1 MPERMGL
8 CYIKNVPRQLPK
20 GGRVLVHN
28 CVHAEWQD
36 QKPGVNGFRCWTT
49 QTGRHSNMEQC
60 DCGWSGLPHY
70 RIAREGYENPI
81 GRRVVRRTNRYK
93 SKPKWTFL
101 LLRGR
106 RERPRRCST
115 QQRDELPSPHG
126 SCPQAEITFYHVM
139 GRLQCSAEW

>member
-1 MPERMGL
+1 MLERTGL

-49 QTGRHSNMEQC
+49 RTGRHSNMEPC

-70 RIAREGYENPI
+70 RIPREGYENPPNVT
-81 GRRVVRRTNRYK
+81 GR
-93 SKPKWTFL
+93 
-101 LLRGR
+101 
-106 RERPRRCST
+106 
-115 QQRDELPSPHG
+115 
-126 SCPQAEITFYHVM
+126 ITPADT
-139 GRLQCSAEW
+139 RISI